1 VGAVVNHLRV
11 KRFYLVCFS
20 YIVIKGTRGKAQAIR
35 DQMINKGNEKTMCPT
50 TGNRTIFG
58 GIDLGWQKFHNMFGG
73 HKKSLNIT
81 LYLAVI
87 RGSAKIGHQFQRPSS
102 RR

>member
-35 DQMINKGNEKTMCPT
+35 DQMINKGNEKTMCPHYRKRDNFRQHRY
-50 TGNRTIFG
+50 GMAKVPQHVRRPQKPAEYNIIFG
-58 GIDLGWQKFHNMFGG
+58 GYPWVGKNRASI
-73 HKKSLNIT
+73 
-81 LYLAVI
+81 
-87 RGSAKIGHQFQRPSS
+87 SAAQ
-102 RR
+102 